1 MNDLHQQQEEW
12 AAQQEEWDRH
22 ARLAVLRAL
31 IAIPQHR
38 AEAPALAAALA
49 LIALAFAGL
58 YLVLPA

>member
-1 MNDLHQQQEEW
+1 MNDLHQQQEV
-12 AAQQEEWDRH
+12 WDRH

>member
-1 MNDLHQQQEEW
+1 MNDLHQQQEV
-12 AAQQEEWDRH
+12 WDRS

-31 IAIPQHR
+31 IRLPAHR

-58 YLVLPA
+58 YLALPA